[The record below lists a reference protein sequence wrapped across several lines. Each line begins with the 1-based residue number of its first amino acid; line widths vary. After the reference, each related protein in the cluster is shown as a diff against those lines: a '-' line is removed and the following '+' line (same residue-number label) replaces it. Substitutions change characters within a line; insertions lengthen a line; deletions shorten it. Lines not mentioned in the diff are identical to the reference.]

1 MTSAQR
7 WDPRISVNSLSS
19 ISWSLSQDLELY
31 RRLDIRRVSL
41 FLPKLV
47 DAGLER
53 AIDEVVGRGISVD
66 AVLPGAAFDLT
77 DESGWPEAREAM
89 AMAIETARRLG
100 ATTVP
105 TAGGSGRGHI
115 YEWAVDRFARAIEP
129 VARIARHSGV
139 RVAIEPTRP
148 QFAHL
153 GFVHTL
159 RDGVALAEQLDLWLM
174 PDTAHLWWEPG
185 LADVMAAGAQRFAV
199 FQVADL
205 ALSAP
210 VVERLVPGD
219 GEMPIG
225 PMVAAALAAGFEG
238 PFDIEIIGSAIEREG
253 YEGALRR
260 SCQHLQGL
268 LEGSSAFSPAPPT

>member
-1 MTSAQR
+1 VTSTQG

-19 ISWSLSQDLELY
+19 ATWSLSQDLELY
-31 RRLDIRRVSL
+31 QRLDVRRVSL

-53 AIDEVVGRGISVD
+53 AIDEVLGRGISVD

-77 DESGWPEAREAM
+77 DESGWPEVHEAM
-89 AMAIETARRLG
+89 VMAIETAQRLG
-100 ATTVP
+100 ATTMP
-105 TAGGSGRGHI
+105 TAGGSGRGQV
-115 YEWAVDRFARAIEP
+115 YEWAVDRFSRAIEP
-129 VARIARHSGV
+129 VARTARHSGV
-139 RVAIEPTRP
+139 RVALEPTRP

-185 LADVMAAGAQRFAV
+185 LADMVTAGAPRFAV

-205 ALSAP
+205 ALTAP

-219 GEMPIG
+219 GEMPLG

-238 PFDIEIIGSAIEREG
+238 PFDIEIIGPAIEAEG
-253 YEGALRR
+253 YEGALFR

-268 LEGSSAFSPAPPT
+268 LEGSSAFSPAPRT